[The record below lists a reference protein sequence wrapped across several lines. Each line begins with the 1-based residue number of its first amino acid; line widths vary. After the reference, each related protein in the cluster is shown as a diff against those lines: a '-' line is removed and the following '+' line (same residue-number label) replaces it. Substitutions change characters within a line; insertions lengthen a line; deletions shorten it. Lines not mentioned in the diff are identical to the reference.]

1 MLYSDIDR
9 RCRRQLG
16 AQAGGELGSA
26 GARQRPG
33 VGPGTA
39 AEEDVDAEGL
49 PDGATRSPTRSAPAK
64 DRRNYYDPGEQEQE
78 EGGNV
83 PDGGQDHHAEQD
95 CRQRSPAW
103 DTSGSAVKRL
113 DSFTAFEVLHI
124 Y

>member
-1 MLYSDIDR
+1 MLKACPTVPR
-9 RCRRQLG
+9 GHL
-16 AQAGGELGSA
+16 
-26 GARQRPG
+26 PG
-33 VGPGTA
+33 
-39 AEEDVDAEGL
+39 
-49 PDGATRSPTRSAPAK
+49 SAPAK

-83 PDGGQDHHAEQD
+83 PEGGQDHHAEQD

-103 DTSGSAVKRL
+103 DASGSAVKRL